1 MSTQSSS
8 LVFYNSAKG
17 YILCKE
23 DRIVDK
29 NRETK
34 EIRREVQ
41 SHLPG
46 GKIESGETPILAA
59 IREFCEEIVD
69 SSFSR
74 SLKGKRFLNSFYK
87 CVKKAEIMKT
97 FNLQVN
103 KAMINP
109 VFIIDID
116 QFRNIEDKD
125 VYNADIYN
133 FLDNVV
139 ENFSPRGHMRSLFYW
154 SLNENVENPSYLLE
168 MFISSMNPK
177 IEEADDNEDDNE
189 ESKSEVGEIIS
200 SVAKTRITEDINL
213 EDF

>member
-8 LVFYNSAKG
+8 LVFYNSTKG

-34 EIRREVQ
+34 EIRREIQ

-59 IREFCEEIVD
+59 IREFCEEIID

-74 SLKGKRFLNSFYK
+74 SLRGKRFLNSFYK
-87 CVKKAEIMKT
+87 SVKKAEIMKS

-103 KAMINP
+103 KVMINP
-109 VFIIDID
+109 VFIIDIA
-116 QFRNIEDKD
+116 QFNNMENGD
-125 VYNADIYN
+125 VYNIEVYN
-133 FLDNVV
+133 FLNNVV
-139 ENFSPRGHMRSLFYW
+139 ENFSPRGHMKSLFYW
-154 SLNENVENPSYLLE
+154 SLGENVENPSYLLE
-168 MFISSMNPK
+168 MFINSMTPK
-177 IEEADDNEDDNE
+177 IEEPDDNEDDNE
-189 ESKSEVGEIIS
+189 DTKSEVGEIVS
-200 SVAKTRITEDINL
+200 SIAKTQIAEDINL